1 MEKLFEAIFEQAFAD
16 MPDEFTSKH
25 FCNACRKYGLL
36 EDKIRNGS
44 AKKYLAKNAHRNP
57 NFTRSWN
64 KNNVRLGWDELKN
77 VMMMPDK
84 TVEKMPKQLELELK
98 EKQFDEDILEEAIK
112 IVKNAGL
119 KVYKPET
126 TFKEI

>member
-16 MPDEFTSKH
+16 MPEEFTSKQ

-44 AKKYLAKNAHRNP
+44 AKKFLAKYAHRNP

-64 KNNVRLGWDELKN
+64 KNKQTEIVQ
-77 VMMMPDK
+77 
-84 TVEKMPKQLELELK
+84 TVEKLPKPKQLELELELK
-98 EKQFDEDILEEAIK
+98 EKQFDEDMLEEAIK
-112 IVKNAGL
+112 IVKKAGL

>member
-44 AKKYLAKNAHRNP
+44 AKKYLAKFAHRNQ

-64 KNNVRLGWDELKN
+64 KNKPTWDALMKN
-77 VMMMPDK
+77 EEIK
-84 TVEKMPKQLELELK
+84 QTVEKLPKQLELELQLK
-98 EKQFDEDILEEAIK
+98 EFDEDILEEAIK
-112 IVKNAGL
+112 IVKRAGL

>member
-16 MPDEFTSKH
+16 MPEEFTSKH
-25 FCNACRKYGLL
+25 FCTACRKYGLV

-64 KNNVRLGWDELKN
+64 KNKPTPNHEIIQTGG
-77 VMMMPDK
+77 
-84 TVEKMPKQLELELK
+84 KMPKQLELELE
-98 EKQFDEDILEEAIK
+98 EKQFDEDILAEAIK
-112 IVKNAGL
+112 IVKKAGL
-119 KVYKPET
+119 KVLKPET

>member
-16 MPDEFTSKH
+16 MPEEFTSKH
-25 FCNACRKYGLL
+25 FCTACRKYGLL

-44 AKKYLAKNAHRNP
+44 AKKFLAKNAHRNP

-64 KNNVRLGWDELKN
+64 KNKPTPNAEIIQ
-77 VMMMPDK
+77 

-112 IVKNAGL
+112 IVKNAGY
-119 KVYKPET
+119 KIYKPET